1 MGIQVK
7 GKLFRNAFTLDTNT
21 SSVLS
26 GIELLIFWVYLFFEC
41 LTLNVKKKQRKAI
54 FLLFFFFMFNWQP
67 L

>member
-54 FLLFFFFMFNWQP
+54 FY
-67 L
+67 